1 MHADKW
7 EKAQCTWGTEK
18 RPAWLESV
26 GSNMVY
32 PQSPVLSSFYLFS
45 FQVFKIE
52 AYFTKIKYLHC
63 NIGQW
68 VLTTANTQVNHHQ
81 IKIQCFLLFKKL
93 PNIPF
98 PKFLPP
104 KPWGATVLIPVTQI
118 CLVCSWNHAVCTC
131 LSTLCFS
138 DTSVLF
144 QQLPPGSWFSVG
156 FAEVNGSHKFRPN
169 QNNFINDGFS

>member
-104 KPWGATVLIPVTQI
+104 QTLGGHCSDSCYPDLSRLFLESCSVHLSFYVVFFRYI
-118 CLVCSWNHAVCTC
+118 CVVPTAPTWVMVFCWVCRSKWK
-131 LSTLCFS
+131 S
-138 DTSVLF
+138 
-144 QQLPPGSWFSVG
+144 
-156 FAEVNGSHKFRPN
+156 
-169 QNNFINDGFS
+169 